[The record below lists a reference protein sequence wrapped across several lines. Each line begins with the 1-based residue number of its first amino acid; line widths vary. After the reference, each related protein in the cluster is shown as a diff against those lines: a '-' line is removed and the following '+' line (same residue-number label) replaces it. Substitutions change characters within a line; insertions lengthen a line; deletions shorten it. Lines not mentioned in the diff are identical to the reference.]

1 MKIRF
6 GYCPP
11 SPGPN
16 NRLLKYVKWFTNIDD
31 AVEAYDGH
39 TSIWIN
45 ASGIYREIT
54 FEQLLKF
61 QKDEHTTKN
70 STASGRK
77 S

>member
-31 AVEAYDGH
+31 AVEAYDGR

-45 ASGIYREIT
+45 NTGKYREIT

-61 QKDEHTTKN
+61 QEDEHNKEKN
-70 STASGRK
+70 SI
-77 S
+77 

>member
-1 MKIRF
+1 MTIRF

-16 NRLLKYVKWFTNIDD
+16 SRLLKHVKWFNNIDD

-45 ASGIYREIT
+45 SSGIYHEIT
-54 FEQLLKF
+54 FEQLLNF
-61 QKDEHTTKN
+61 QKDGHKTKN
-70 STASGRK
+70 CAASGRK
-77 S
+77 

>member
-16 NRLLKYVKWFTNIDD
+16 SRLLKYVKWFTNIDD

-45 ASGIYREIT
+45 TTGIYREIT

-61 QKDEHTTKN
+61 QEDGHTTKN
-70 STASGRK
+70 RTTSGRK

>member
-1 MKIRF
+1 MTIRF

-16 NRLLKYVKWFTNIDD
+16 SRLLKHVKWFNNIDD

-45 ASGIYREIT
+45 SSGIYREIT
-54 FEQLLKF
+54 FEQLLNF
-61 QKDEHTTKN
+61 QKDGHKTKN
-70 STASGRK
+70 CAASGRK
-77 S
+77 